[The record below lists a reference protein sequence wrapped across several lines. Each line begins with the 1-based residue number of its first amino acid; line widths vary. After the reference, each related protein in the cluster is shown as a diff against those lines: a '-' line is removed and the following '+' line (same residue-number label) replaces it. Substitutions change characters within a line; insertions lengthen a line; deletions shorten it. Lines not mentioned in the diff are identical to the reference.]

1 MTQTRVDLK
10 LHGVRELQQALQS
23 LGAQVAGRLGANAVR
38 AGARAIVARAKTNA
52 PIKTGAL
59 RRSIR
64 VFTDRG
70 EARLGG
76 ATRTAYAGTRLY
88 YGWFLE
94 FGTQHIA
101 PRSFLRRALDEAAQ
115 EAVNK
120 MADNLSKGIA
130 REVAKRGAQ

>member
-1 MTQTRVDLK
+1 MTGEKDL
-10 LHGVRELQQALQS
+10 ELALKR
-23 LGAQVAGRLGANAVR
+23 LGGGVAGRLGANAVR
-38 AGARAIVARAKTNA
+38 AGARVIVNRAKQNA
-52 PIKTGAL
+52 PVDSGAL
-59 RRSIR
+59 RKSIR

-76 ATRTAYAGTRLY
+76 STRTAYVGTRLF

-101 PRSFLRRALDEAAQ
+101 AQPFLRPALDEAAQ

-120 MADNLSKGIA
+120 LADNLGKGII
-130 REVAKRGAQ
+130 REVSKTGAR